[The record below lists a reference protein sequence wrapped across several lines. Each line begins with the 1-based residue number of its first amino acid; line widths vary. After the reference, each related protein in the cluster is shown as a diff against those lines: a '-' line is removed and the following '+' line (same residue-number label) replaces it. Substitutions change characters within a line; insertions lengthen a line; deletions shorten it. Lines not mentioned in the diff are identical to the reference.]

1 MNISIG
7 SDHAGFA
14 YKESL
19 KAMLVAE
26 GHEVV
31 DVGTHSEERADYPDY
46 GVAAARLVADG
57 TVRFGVLVCG
67 SGIGISIAANKVN
80 GIRAANCT
88 TVEMAMLARQ
98 HNDANMVAV
107 GQRLVTEA
115 EAIAIVKAFLSTDF
129 EGGRHADRVAKI
141 HALGEGPTS

>member
-141 HALGEGPTS
+141 HALGEGPPT